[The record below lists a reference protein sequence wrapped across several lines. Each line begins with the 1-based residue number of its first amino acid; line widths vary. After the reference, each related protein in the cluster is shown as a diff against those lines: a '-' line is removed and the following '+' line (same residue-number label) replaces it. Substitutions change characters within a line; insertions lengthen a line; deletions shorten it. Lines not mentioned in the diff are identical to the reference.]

1 MMQATHKICMTWL
14 LSCCAISAFAAY
26 DSPVSPIDLGAA
38 RQQFQAA
45 QEICSADGGKFW
57 GVSLCGPIL
66 FVDPQSRRL
75 VANQPDAEGILKPQD
90 GVFVG
95 SLPTSINVSNTP
107 TQWSGVLWSQIFWPL
122 PEDMGRRNTLLAH
135 ELFHRIQT
143 KVPVPTQ
150 VEVTNDHL
158 DTLEGRVLIQLE
170 WRALAAALR
179 CSTPNSCRQ
188 AVSDALLFRAAR
200 YQLFATAAAQEK
212 SLELN
217 EGIAEYTGIRIGN
230 ETHQEQLEVA
240 LWDLSV
246 RVNDETFVR
255 SFAYATGPAYGL
267 LLDKYSPD
275 WRRELRASPSLNDLL
290 QKAAHVALPENL
302 ISAAA
307 LRAPHYDGTTLRAAE
322 LGRETIR
329 QQTLAA
335 NRAKFIVGPVLI
347 IPLHHSNI
355 QFNPRN
361 LQPMEKEGTVYP
373 TMRISADWGVLEVEN
388 GALLKPD
395 WSAVSVIAPSSTVGA
410 IKGDGWTL
418 ALNPQWKLIP
428 AERQGDL
435 TLSPSAQ

>member
-1 MMQATHKICMTWL
+1 MMKSTGWIWFAWL
-14 LSCCAISAFAAY
+14 LSCCAMPAFAGEEPA
-26 DSPVSPIDLGAA
+26 SPIDLGAA
-38 RQQFQAA
+38 RQQFRAA

-66 FVDPQSRRL
+66 FVDPQTRRV
-75 VANQPDAEGILKPQD
+75 VANQPDAEGMLQQQD
-90 GVFVG
+90 GIYVG

-122 PEDMGRRNTLLAH
+122 PEDVGRRNTLLAH

-143 KVPVPTQ
+143 QVPVPTQ
-150 VEVTNDHL
+150 AEAANEHL
-158 DTLEGRVLIQLE
+158 DTLEGRYLIQLE

-179 CSTPNSCRQ
+179 CSTPKSCHQ
-188 AVSDALLFRAAR
+188 SVSDALLFRAAR
-200 YQLFATAAAQEK
+200 YQLFPTAAAQEK

-217 EGIAEYTGIRIGN
+217 EGIAEYTGVRIGN
-230 ETHQEQLEVA
+230 KTHQAQLKVA
-240 LWDLSV
+240 LWDLSI

-267 LLDKYSPD
+267 LLDKYSPH

-290 QKAAHVALPENL
+290 QKAAHIVLPESL
-302 ISAAA
+302 ADAVA
-307 LRAPHYDGTTLRAAE
+307 QKAPHYDGTALRAVE
-322 LGRETIR
+322 LERESKR

-335 NRAKFIVGPVLI
+335 NRAKFILGPVLI

-373 TMRISADWGVLEVEN
+373 TMRISADWGVLEVAN
-388 GALLKPD
+388 GALMKPD
-395 WSAVSVIAPSSTVGA
+395 WSTVSVVAPSSTEGP

-428 AERQGDL
+428 AQRQGDF
-435 TLSPSAQ
+435 TLSPPAQ

>member
-1 MMQATHKICMTWL
+1 MMKATHLFCVAW
-14 LSCCAISAFAAY
+14 LSCCAIPAFAAE
-26 DSPVSPIDLGAA
+26 DSSLSPIELNAA
-38 RQQFQAA
+38 RQQFQTA
-45 QEICSADGGKFW
+45 QQICSADAGKFW

-66 FVDPQSRRL
+66 FVDPQSRRV
-75 VANQPDAEGILKPQD
+75 VANQPDAEGTLKQLN

-122 PEDMGRRNTLLAH
+122 PEDVGRRNTLLAH

-143 KVPVPTQ
+143 KVPIPTQ
-150 VEVTNDHL
+150 AEAANDHL
-158 DTLEGRVLIQLE
+158 DTLEGRYLIQLE

-179 CSTPNSCRQ
+179 CSTPKSCRQ

-200 YQLFATAAAQEK
+200 YRLFPVAAAQEK

-217 EGIAEYTGIRIGN
+217 EGIAEYTGICIGN
-230 ETHQEQLEVA
+230 KSHQVRLDVA

-246 RVNDETFVR
+246 RVKDETFVR

-267 LLDKYSPD
+267 LLDKYSPG
-275 WRRELRASPSLNDLL
+275 WRRELTSAPSLNDLL
-290 QKAAHVALPENL
+290 QKAAHVALPAQL
-302 ISAAA
+302 DGAVAQ
-307 LRAPHYDGTTLRAAE
+307 RAPQYDGLALRAAE
-322 LGRETIR
+322 LERETKR
-329 QQTLAA
+329 QQVLAA
-335 NRAKFIVGPVLI
+335 NRAKFISGPVLI

-361 LQPMEKEGTVYP
+361 LQPMEKDGTVYP

-388 GALLKPD
+388 GALMKPD
-395 WSAVSVIAPSSTVGA
+395 WSAVSVVAPSTTVGA

-418 ALNPQWKLIP
+418 ALSPQWKLIP
-428 AERQGDL
+428 AERQGDF
-435 TLSPSAQ
+435 TLSLPAQ